1 MKYALV
7 RQGFIFCFFEESFL
21 LLFLSFPF
29 SFFLPLA
36 PLGFSFSNRHYLQK
50 VFLSSPSDTCFSS
63 KLFEI
68 LDGDREDFAFFDF
81 FGGFIW
87 LRRKDFRNVPS
98 FGWLLAFPIVSSF
111 LKRYS
116 FWLLC
121 LTRLHPC
128 ALSELLVFGSI
139 AREKVPWNHFCANME
154 KSVSKVRQSLWEV
167 GVF

>member
-7 RQGFIFCFFEESFL
+7 RQGFIFCFLRGVFL
-21 LLFLSFPF
+21 LLFCLFPF
-29 SFFLPLA
+29 FLRLA
-36 PLGFSFSNRHYLQK
+36 PLRFLFLESALFTKSLSFFPKRYL
-50 VFLSSPSDTCFSS
+50 VFSS